1 MTMKTK
7 RIMRGILSGALAVA
21 TVYGSAFA
29 YANPAA
35 GTTNTT
41 TSVSASATEYAATA
55 SAVYMRSE
63 PQNGAAIVC
72 TIPENTTIQKVSQNG
87 NWYQVSYN
95 GKTGYIYKKF
105 LKETGETSAPAQQP
119 QQTTSTPEKK
129 EDKPQQTA
137 STGTVYTTSGV
148 NMRTQPKNGSAVICV
163 VPQGTQVQK
172 TGTSGNWVQISYN
185 NQTGYVYNKYL
196 SDKST
201 GTEQKTNQPSNSTTD
216 NNTTNTT
223 TTTKGEEFSDVLGS
237 KTTYY
242 NSSVKGRSTNIRL
255 ATAAIDGTVLQP
267 GERFSLNGVVG
278 RRTAAKGYQ
287 NAIIFQNGKQ
297 VEGLG
302 GGVCQV
308 SSTVYGA
315 VLYAD
320 LKVTERSS
328 HQFQVSYTPVS
339 QDAAV
344 YYGSQDFKFVNN
356 TDHPIKIAASSGS
369 GSLTV
374 TIYGTKTSDKK
385 VTLSSKSS
393 VSGNYKYASLYK
405 TVTENGKSTT
415 TKVNSSKYLLK

>member
-1 MTMKTK
+1 MKTK
-7 RIMRGILSGALAVA
+7 RIMRGILSGALAAA
-21 TVYGSAFA
+21 TVCGSAFA

-35 GTTNTT
+35 ESTQTT
-41 TSVSASATEYAATA
+41 TSVSASAVEYAETA

-105 LKETGETSAPAQQP
+105 LKQTGETAAPAQQP
-119 QQTTSTPEKK
+119 QGTTSAPAQK
-129 EDKPQQTA
+129 EDKPQET
-137 STGTVYTTSGV
+137 TGAVYTTAGV

-201 GTEQKTNQPSNSTTD
+201 GAAQNTTQPSNTTD
-216 NNTTNTT
+216 DTTTNTT

-242 NSSVKGRSTNIRL
+242 NSSVKGRTTNIRL
-255 ATAAIDGTVLQP
+255 AAEAINGTVLQP
-267 GERFSLNGVVG
+267 GETFSLNGIVG

-320 LKVTERSS
+320 LKVTERSC

-356 TDHPIKIAASSGS
+356 TDNPIKIVASAGS
-369 GSLTV
+369 GSLSV
-374 TIYGTKTSDKK
+374 TIYGTKTSEKT

-415 TKVNSSKYLLK
+415 TKVNTSKYLLK

>member
-1 MTMKTK
+1 MKTK
-7 RIMRGILSGALAVA
+7 RMMRGILSGVLAAA

-35 GTTNTT
+35 ESTNST
-41 TSVSASATEYAATA
+41 TSATVSTTEYAITA

-95 GKTGYIYKKF
+95 GKNGYIYKKF
-105 LKETGETSAPAQQP
+105 LKQTEDTTAPAQP
-119 QQTTSTPEKK
+119 QQTTDTPAQK
-129 EDKPQQTA
+129 EDEQQQDA
-137 STGTVYTTSGV
+137 STVYTTVGV
-148 NMRTQPKNGSAVICV
+148 NMRTQPKNGSTVICV
-163 VPQGTQVQK
+163 VPQGAQVQK

-201 GTEQKTNQPSNSTTD
+201 GAEQKTAQPSDTTTD
-216 NNTTNTT
+216 NTTTDTT

-255 ATAAIDGTVLQP
+255 ATQAIDGTVLQP
-267 GERFSLNGVVG
+267 GETFSLNGVVG

-287 NAIIFQNGKQ
+287 NAIIFQNGQQ

-344 YYGSQDFKFVNN
+344 YYGSQDFKFVND
-356 TDHPIKIAASSGS
+356 TDHSIKIAASEGS

>member
-1 MTMKTK
+1 MKTK
-7 RIMRGILSGALAVA
+7 RMMRGILSGVLAAA

-35 GTTNTT
+35 ESTNST
-41 TSVSASATEYAATA
+41 TSATVSTTEYAITA

-95 GKTGYIYKKF
+95 GKNGYIYKKF
-105 LKETGETSAPAQQP
+105 LKQTEDTTAPAQP
-119 QQTTSTPEKK
+119 QQTTDTPAQK
-129 EDKPQQTA
+129 EDEQQQDA
-137 STGTVYTTSGV
+137 STVYTTVGV
-148 NMRTQPKNGSAVICV
+148 NMRTQPKNGSTVICV
-163 VPQGTQVQK
+163 VPQGAQVQK

-201 GTEQKTNQPSNSTTD
+201 GAEQKTAQPSDTTTD
-216 NNTTNTT
+216 NTTTDTT

-255 ATAAIDGTVLQP
+255 ATQAIDGTVLQP
-267 GERFSLNGVVG
+267 GETFSLNGVVG

-287 NAIIFQNGKQ
+287 NAIIFQNGQQ

-344 YYGSQDFKFVNN
+344 YYGSQDFKFVND
-356 TDHPIKIAASSGS
+356 TDHSIKIAASEGS

-374 TIYGTKTSDKK
+374 TIYGIKTSDKK